1 MNRLAICR
9 AAPLVAALVL
19 LPRPGV
25 AQTETTVTAGAAAVL
40 PSGATFNG
48 IALDGLRFGMLVIIS
63 SDGSAT
69 GQFQTTLLGR
79 SDGGQP
85 QNIEVEGESKSG
97 SVTSAG
103 SATFSG
109 SCTIDVRDGTPP
121 LKDVP
126 FTVTVSSD
134 GENKGTLRLVLGDKS
149 LPAAKVKEGSMT
161 IE

>member
-85 QNIEVEGESKSG
+85 QNIEVEGEAKSG
-97 SVTSAG
+97 SVTIAG

-109 SCTIDVRDGTPP
+109 SCTIDVGDGTPP

-126 FTVTVSSD
+126 FTVTVSST
-134 GENKGTLRLVLGDKS
+134 GESKGTLRLVLGDTS